1 MKIMIRLL
9 LITSFLLF
17 VKLSNAQNNSNG
29 KITYK
34 SYYPDKKQRNR
45 SVDMTVYFNGN
56 ESLLA
61 NIKQLNEPTIKAE
74 ETTDGINLTL
84 PYGDS
89 LGGRIYRNIK
99 DSLMITRRPK
109 NAISEAFIVKENWIE
124 INWKIEN
131 KTKKIGSYKATMAK
145 GSFRGR
151 DYTVWFTYDIPV
163 PFGPWKLHGLPGL
176 ILEAE
181 DSEKMMRFYV
191 SEVIIPFET
200 HDVIKVPTAD
210 NEITLKE
217 ETYMQDNFDK
227 ILAKKMNARLPK
239 GNSFTPTPND
249 DGRKYRTEK
258 TFEWETET
266 KNENKKD

>member
-1 MKIMIRLL
+1 MKNIQRSILL
-9 LITSFLLF
+9 VIILFLTAVELR
-17 VKLSNAQNNSNG
+17 AQSG
-29 KITYK
+29 LTGVVTYK

-45 SVDMTVYFNGN
+45 SVDMTVYFNSY

-61 NIKQLNEPTIKAE
+61 NLGQTSQPAIKVEKID
-74 ETTDGINLTL
+74 DGFNFTL

-99 DSLMITRRPK
+99 NNLMVIRRPE
-109 NAISEAFIVKENWIE
+109 NSISDAFIVKEDWLA
-124 INWKIEN
+124 INWKIETA
-131 KTKKIGSYKATMAK
+131 TKKIGKYTATKAT

-151 DYTVWFTYDIPV
+151 DYTAWFTYDIPV

-191 SEVIIPFET
+191 TEIKIPYNTEEI
-200 HDVIKVPTAD
+200 IKVPTAAK
-210 NEITLKE
+210 ELTLKE
-217 ETYMQDNFDK
+217 EAYMQDNFDDL
-227 ILAKKMNARLPK
+227 LAKKLNARLPQ
-239 GNSFTPTPND
+239 GSRFTPNPSK

-258 TFEWETET
+258 TYEWETDAI
-266 KNENKKD
+266 NENKK

>member
-1 MKIMIRLL
+1 MKNIPRLI
-9 LITSFLLF
+9 LIVFILF
-17 VKLSNAQNNSNG
+17 ITVVELHAQTG
-29 KITYK
+29 LTGVVTYK
-34 SYYPDKKQRNR
+34 SYYPDKKPRNR
-45 SVDMTVYFNGN
+45 SVDMTVYFNSY

-61 NIKQLNEPTIKAE
+61 NIGQTSEPVIKVE
-74 ETTDGINLTL
+74 KIDDGFNFTL

-99 DSLMITRRPK
+99 NNLMVTRRPK
-109 NAISEAFIVKENWIE
+109 NSISEAFIVKEDWLA
-124 INWKIEN
+124 INWKIETT
-131 KTKKIGSYKATMAK
+131 TKKIGKYTATKAA

-151 DYTVWFTYDIPV
+151 DYTAWFTYDIPV

-191 SEVIIPFET
+191 TEIKIPFDTKEI
-200 HDVIKVPTAD
+200 IKVPTAE

-217 ETYMQDNFDK
+217 EAYMQDNFDEL
-227 ILAKKMNARLPK
+227 LAKKINSRLPK
-239 GNSFTPTPND
+239 GSKLTPKPSN

-258 TFEWETET
+258 TYEWET
-266 KNENKKD
+266 KAINEGKK